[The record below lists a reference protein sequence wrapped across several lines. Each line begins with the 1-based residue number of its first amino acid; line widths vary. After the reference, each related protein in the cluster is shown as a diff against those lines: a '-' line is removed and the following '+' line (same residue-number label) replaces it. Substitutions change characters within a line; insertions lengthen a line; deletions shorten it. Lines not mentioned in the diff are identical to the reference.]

1 MPDPVAVPP
10 DVAEQAR
17 KALAE
22 RARTAG
28 ITGASR
34 RAVMC
39 AMELS
44 QAPFVPAETLE
55 LVGAWHAA
63 NPHATTPDGR
73 CTRLAGLYGGAAGKR
88 WARDYE
94 ALPTTSWLSE
104 ESATLEAFPQA
115 WPDDRLPARQS
126 AASTGGAM
134 IALFPDNAASLAVDG
149 GDLASELH
157 VTLAFL
163 GDDATALAEADIE
176 AARAAAAYAAGVRS
190 EPLTLKAIGAGCLGD
205 SDPPATVLILQQADG
220 DGTDHQ
226 DGVSAVAA
234 AVRAELNDY
243 GSEGWPAEHD
253 GFIPHLTL
261 GYGVPLEAA
270 QALVGQKITFSQGPT
285 LVVAGARETQPWTTR
300 PAAPAQAAAIT
311 ADPLRAMSEKAQRAR
326 DRLEERLMAAAQVAM
341 RDAVRRAG
349 VKVTQRASRR
359 SNAAKAAVAAAKGK
373 WTPAVLAAVGMT
385 EADLIRQAFDSLGER
400 YEGWVLQAAKDQLRA
415 VADVLGIPQDEM
427 LARMQLRMDSVAS
440 AATLRLNE
448 DLTRWAYRLLAEPE
462 PTFGDIGEVPV
473 DPTLPRSILQRSL
486 ALADG
491 RTAEAPYGDGLLLEA
506 WLTYDPDAP
515 IEVVTWECGAPA
527 RPFPP
532 HHDLC
537 GTVTEWADYAGTF
550 GADAGSFPR
559 GETYWF
565 PGDHDGCECDYS
577 FDYRAA
583 RGAA

>member
-28 ITGASR
+28 IEGASR

-63 NPHATTPDGR
+63 NPHATTSDGR

-115 WPDDRLPARQS
+115 WPDDRLPVGAAAGDPPIAAGVAVLALDTGRVLMLQRALDDEDPASGTWEFPGGHIDPGETPHDAAMREFAEETGVQCPGIEALGPWTSPDGVYVLHCHAVTSEADVPLNVDHEDRQALNPDDPDGDCIEVYCWWAPEH
-126 AASTGGAM
+126 AAENP
-134 IALFPDNAASLAVDG
+134 ALRDEAKWTPWD
-149 GDLASELH
+149 EIE
-157 VTLAFL
+157 
-163 GDDATALAEADIE
+163 ALAEIASPVKLAAAVAHTAAFVTEDQ
-176 AARAAAAYAAGVRS
+176 ARAAAM
-190 EPLTLKAIGAGCLGD
+190 
-205 SDPPATVLILQQADG
+205 
-220 DGTDHQ
+220 
-226 DGVSAVAA
+226 
-234 AVRAELNDY
+234 
-243 GSEGWPAEHD
+243 
-253 GFIPHLTL
+253 
-261 GYGVPLEAA
+261 
-270 QALVGQKITFSQGPT
+270 
-285 LVVAGARETQPWTTR
+285 
-300 PAAPAQAAAIT
+300 
-311 ADPLRAMSEKAQRAR
+311 RAMSQKAQKAR
-326 DRLEERLMAAAQVAM
+326 DRLEDRLMAAAQVAM
-341 RDAVRRAG
+341 RDAIRRAG

-359 SNAAKAAVAAAKGK
+359 SKAAKDAVAAANHK

-400 YEGWVLQAAKDQLRA
+400 YEQWVLQAATDQLRA
-415 VADVLGIPQDEM
+415 VAAVLGIPEADM
-427 LARMQLRMDSVAS
+427 LARMRLRTDDIARAAS
-440 AATLRLNE
+440 LRLNA
-448 DLTRWAYRLLAEPE
+448 DLTQWAYRLLAEPT
-462 PTFGDIGEVPV
+462 PSFGDVGEVPV
-473 DPTLPRSILQRSL
+473 DPTLPRSILQPSL

-491 RTAEAPYGDGLLLEA
+491 RTVDAPYGDGLLLEA
-506 WLTYDPDAP
+506 WLTYDPNAP
-515 IEVVTWECGAPA
+515 IEVVTWDCGDPA

-532 HHDLC
+532 HHELC

-550 GADAGSFPR
+550 GADAATFPR

-565 PGDHDGCECDYS
+565 PGDHLGCVCDYS
-577 FDYRAA
+577 YDYRPGP
-583 RGAA
+583 GA